1 MRIPHSSIVLCA
13 ALSLA
18 LAAAPRSAE
27 AQSFGV
33 APRAG
38 TLGLGADLALE
49 LGPKVVVRGGVGVLP
64 FEFTGTFDDIDMT
77 LELPSTW
84 YNLGVD
90 LYLTNVLRIGGGFMF
105 KSEDLTLSATPTESL
120 EVGNDTF
127 TPDEIGTLTGVL
139 DSGRQAPYVLIG
151 FGKHTRG
158 IGLTLDLGVAFQKE
172 TQVTL
177 DASGG
182 TLSNDPTFRDELEA
196 EARSFEDDL
205 PTYIDLWPILNLGL
219 RIGLGG

>member
-1 MRIPHSSIVLCA
+1 MHLSNLRPLLCGILGM
-13 ALSLA
+13 ALLV
-18 LAAAPRSAE
+18 APRAVE
-27 AQSFGV
+27 AQAFGV

-38 TLGLGADLALE
+38 TLGLGADVGLE
-49 LGPKVVVRGGVGVLP
+49 LGNRLVARAGVGVLP

-77 LELPSTW
+77 LELPRTW
-84 YNLGVD
+84 YNVGVD
-90 LYLTNVLRIGGGFMF
+90 LYLTGVVRVGGGLMF
-105 KSEDLTLSATPTESL
+105 KSGDPLLSATPTQPL
-120 EVGNDTF
+120 EIGDQTF
-127 TPDEIGTLTGVL
+127 TPDQIGTLSGTL

-158 IGLTLDLGVAFQKE
+158 IGLTLDLGLAFQKE

-182 TLSNDPTFRDELEA
+182 TLSDDPDFRAELET
-196 EARSFEDDL
+196 ETQRFEDDL
-205 PTYIDLWPILNLGL
+205 PTYIDLWPILSLGL

>member
-1 MRIPHSSIVLCA
+1 MFTPDGLIQSA
-13 ALSLA
+13 TAT
-18 LAAAPRSAE
+18 PRTVD
-27 AQSFGV
+27 AQGFGV

-38 TLGLGADLALE
+38 TLGLGADVALE
-49 LGPKVVVRGGVGVLP
+49 LGSRVVARGGVGVLP
-64 FEFTGTFDDIDMT
+64 FEFTGTFDDIEMT

-84 YNLGVD
+84 YNVGVD
-90 LYLTNVLRIGGGFMF
+90 LYLTNVLRVGGGILF
-105 KSEDLTLSATPTESL
+105 KSEDPTLSATPTAPL
-120 EVGNDTF
+120 EVGNQTF
-127 TPDEIGTLTGVL
+127 TPDEIGTLTGTL

-172 TQVTL
+172 TRVTL

-182 TLSNDPTFRDELEA
+182 TLFDDPDFRNELEA
-196 EARSFEDDL
+196 EARNFEDDL
-205 PTYIDLWPILNLGL
+205 PTYIDLWPILSLGV

>member
-1 MRIPHSSIVLCA
+1 MGILSSRRLFCA
-13 ALSLA
+13 ALGLA
-18 LAAAPRSAE
+18 LVAAPRAAD

-49 LGPKVVVRGGVGVLP
+49 LGPRVVARGGVGVMP
-64 FEFTGTFDDIDMT
+64 FEFTGTFDDIEMT

-84 YNLGVD
+84 YNVGVD
-90 LYLTNVLRIGGGFMF
+90 LYLTGVVRIGAGLMV
-105 KSEDLTLSATPTESL
+105 KSEDPTLSATPTEPL
-120 EVGNDTF
+120 EVGSQTF
-127 TPDEIGTLTGVL
+127 SPDQIGTLSGTL

-172 TQVTL
+172 TRVTL

-182 TLSNDPTFRDELEA
+182 TLSEDPGFRAELEA
-196 EARSFEDDL
+196 EARSFEEDL
-205 PTYIDLWPILNLGL
+205 PTYIDLWPVLSLGV